1 MRTQY
6 GILRTDRSPSRMDSF
21 VKTLE
26 EERNHYKAELE
37 KLERTLN
44 LRASSQNLSRLE
56 SSRRHSSPDKST
68 GYTSDLWRIT
78 RERDELQEMLDRFEK
93 HMIEIQSN
101 VKVLT
106 MERDKCRG
114 LYEQ

>member
-1 MRTQY
+1 MSIPERELVLEVERMRTQY

-44 LRASSQNLSRLE
+44 LRASSRNLSRLE
-56 SSRRHSSPDKST
+56 SSRRQSSPDKVFD
-68 GYTSDLWRIT
+68 YFPPVLCKLMYI
-78 RERDELQEMLDRFEK
+78 K
-93 HMIEIQSN
+93 HLFYFTHSAVVI
-101 VKVLT
+101 
-106 MERDKCRG
+106 
-114 LYEQ
+114 